1 MPSPWDKER
10 AALAREHLRDATE
23 LFLVLEAN
31 IVHELWKSCEEFEV
45 PEEQFNEWIEQ
56 HRKQQIAEKKY
67 QIEDE

>member
-31 IVHELWKSCEEFEV
+31 IVHELWKPCEGFEV
-45 PEEQFNEWIEQ
+45 PEEQFEEWIEQ
-56 HRKQQIAEKKY
+56 HRKQQIADKQSEL
-67 QIEDE
+67 EDG

>member
-31 IVHELWKSCEEFEV
+31 IVHELWKIV
-45 PEEQFNEWIEQ
+45 
-56 HRKQQIAEKKY
+56 
-67 QIEDE
+67 